1 MFYSYKLHYA
11 TAYGLGTTRESEGGG
26 EEARRQH
33 HEGKRQAPG
42 KPMSMQCLTTLI
54 YQNVISSTN
63 IYVLGLKFERK
74 KMPLSKSRHFVSE
87 AYNLNIRAGIIE
99 YPRNFKKVT

>member
-1 MFYSYKLHYA
+1 MFYTYKLHYA

-54 YQNVISSTN
+54 YQNVNYFQHEYLCFRPQIRDKEN
-63 IYVLGLKFERK
+63 APFEI
-74 KMPLSKSRHFVSE
+74 E
-87 AYNLNIRAGIIE
+87 A
-99 YPRNFKKVT
+99 FCK